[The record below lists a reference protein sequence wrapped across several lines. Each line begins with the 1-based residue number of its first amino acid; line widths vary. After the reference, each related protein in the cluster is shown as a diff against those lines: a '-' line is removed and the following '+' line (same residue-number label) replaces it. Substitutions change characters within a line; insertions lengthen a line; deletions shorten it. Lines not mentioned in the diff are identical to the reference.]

1 MTSYIKSV
9 SRYTLSLVI
18 ALSLI
23 INPSVITA
31 FAQDS
36 ATNTASQSTITDL
49 TSLTLSADKR
59 VIDITD
65 SDDKITFTATLTY
78 DGFPMPG
85 YEIAA
90 INGSQLFPDDGNIL
104 EDGLITDLNGQVQ
117 FTYKPSGN
125 REDIIDIS
133 VIAYVGTGRS
143 GTVRA
148 TEVTSFIP
156 RAYAQS
162 EEGDG
167 AEEGS
172 GEADGA
178 GGERARVR
186 PPQPLSARPPRP

>member
-143 GTVRA
+143 G
-148 TEVTSFIP
+148 
-156 RAYAQS
+156 
-162 EEGDG
+162 
-167 AEEGS
+167 
-172 GEADGA
+172 
-178 GGERARVR
+178 
-186 PPQPLSARPPRP
+186 